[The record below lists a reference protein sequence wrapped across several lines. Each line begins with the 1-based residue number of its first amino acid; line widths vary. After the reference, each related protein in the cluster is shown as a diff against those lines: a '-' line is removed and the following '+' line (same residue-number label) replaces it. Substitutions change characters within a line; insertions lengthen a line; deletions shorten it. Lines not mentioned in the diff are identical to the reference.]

1 MISEREWYLWSLE
14 EYTAFVSIL
23 VHALYTYTFSF
34 YVSCM
39 YNNIDFNMITLMLY
53 LSYFIKYTLLTVQN
67 NSHD

>member
-1 MISEREWYLWSLE
+1 MISEREWYLWLLE

-39 YNNIDFNMITLMLY
+39 YNNIDFNMITLINF
-53 LSYFIKYTLLTVQN
+53 YFIKIHTVN
-67 NSHD
+67 CAE